1 MFHQILDRAEAGDQ
15 LGALVKGIKRND
27 IRRGQVL
34 AKRDSIKMYNNF
46 DAKVLSS
53 VIYELKQ
60 KVSANIKTLLEYT
73 KIVILLFVTYNTV
86 ILSLMCVLVEYRQ
99 KNWSVHKPNRWLT
112 PVCELK
118 KYVYKLST
126 LVSFWCTVGDRVQVS
141 LYWETE
147 TIMVN

>member
-60 KVSANIKTLLEYT
+60 KVSANIKTL
-73 KIVILLFVTYNTV
+73 
-86 ILSLMCVLVEYRQ
+86 
-99 KNWSVHKPNRWLT
+99 
-112 PVCELK
+112 
-118 KYVYKLST
+118 
-126 LVSFWCTVGDRVQVS
+126 
-141 LYWETE
+141 
-147 TIMVN
+147 